1 MSVHLTPT
9 PLTYELV
16 PTRLFVILYIS
27 LIKLVTWPLTSSLF
41 SHHAWQ
47 SACSVSSRSPQA
59 SRARCFVDPLTLCQ
73 HSLGC
78 ITITV
83 LARTLSPRALSM
95 MCLPCHSF
103 TGTLIYPVT
112 MHNITDMTWHSMTWH
127 SMAWHGSVHSRR
139 DAHPAQHGAIIIER
153 VVSCCACCSVWH
165 HDEDGSIVH
174 VHQPHIAIIQSWI
187 VSAWPTVREPMQ
199 ESRWGVRS
207 WSQESLEAR
216 LEFSRI

>member
-1 MSVHLTPT
+1 M
-9 PLTYELV
+9 
-16 PTRLFVILYIS
+16 
-27 LIKLVTWPLTSSLF
+27 TWPLTSSLF
-41 SHHAWQ
+41 SHHACQ
-47 SACSVSSRSPQA
+47 SACSVSSRSPHA
-59 SRARCFVDPLTLCQ
+59 SRALCFVDPLTLCQ

-83 LARTLSPRALSM
+83 LARTLLTSCSVKDVA
-95 MCLPCHSF
+95 CYSF
-103 TGTLIYPVT
+103 TCTVIYPVT
-112 MHNITDMTWHSMTWH
+112 MHNITWHV
-127 SMAWHGSVHSRR
+127 MAWHGSVHSRR
-139 DAHPAQHGAIIIER
+139 DAHPAQLATIIIKR
-153 VVSCCACCSVWH
+153 VVPCCTCCSVWH

-174 VHQPHIAIIQSWI
+174 VHQPYIVIIQSWI